1 MGCIVLR
8 EEGEVGFDANLRRI
22 VTGRGKSFS
31 FFIVARSFEVY
42 SNYSKAKAD
51 FKHRVSWRARPPSK
65 YNINTEKGVE
75 S

>member
-51 FKHRVSWRARPPSK
+51 FKHRGRLVHLRN
-65 YNINTEKGVE
+65 NINTGKGVE